1 MCIRDSN
8 TGGSATATVTI
19 TVTDEAPSTIAY
31 SPSSITLTKNVAIT
45 TITPTSGGGAVT
57 SWSISPALPAG
68 LAFNNTTGA
77 ISGTP
82 TAVSN
87 STSYTITASNDGGSD
102 TATVTIQVNDVAPSL
117 VAYSPSSLTLT
128 KDSAMATASPTS
140 SGGVVTNWA
149 ITPALPAGLSFDN
162 STGAISGTPT
172 AVSNSTTYTVT
183 ATNSGGSSTATVT
196 IPVSYTHLT
205 LPTTPYV

>member
-1 MCIRDSN
+1 
-8 TGGSATATVTI
+8 
-19 TVTDEAPSTIAY
+19 
-31 SPSSITLTKNVAIT
+31 KNVALT
-45 TITPTSGGGAVT
+45 TITPTSSGGAVT

-68 LAFNNTTGA
+68 LAFDNTTGA

-87 STSYTITASNDGGSD
+87 STSYTVTASNAGGSA
-102 TATVTIQVNDVAPSL
+102 TATVTIQVNDVAPSS
-117 VAYSPSSLTLT
+117 VADNPSSLTLT
-128 KDSAMATASPTS
+128 KDSAMTPATPTS
-140 SGGVVTNWA
+140 TGGAVTNWE

-183 ATNSGGSSTATVT
+183 AR
-196 IPVSYTHLT
+196 
-205 LPTTPYV
+205 